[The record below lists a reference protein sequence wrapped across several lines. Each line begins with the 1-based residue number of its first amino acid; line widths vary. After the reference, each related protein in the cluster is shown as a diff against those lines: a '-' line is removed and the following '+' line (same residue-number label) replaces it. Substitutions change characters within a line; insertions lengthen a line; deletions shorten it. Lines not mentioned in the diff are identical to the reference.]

1 MPYVEASPHS
11 GTTWD
16 LQFRWHALYGVWVVS
31 VDCTRGD
38 VQYKKSVTSTLWRL
52 VEDKVL

>member
-1 MPYVEASPHS
+1 MPYVEASPYS
-11 GTTWD
+11 GATWD

-38 VQYKKSVTSTLWRL
+38 VQYKKSLTSTLWRL